1 MLTENYIRQESQ
13 SKLWD
18 FGQYNGKLKGTY
30 KNEHASEVKSIK
42 LSKKELDEYLKKFK

>member
-1 MLTENYIRQESQ
+1 MLTENYIRQD

-18 FGQYNGKLKGTY
+18 WGQYNGELKGTY
-30 KNEHASEVKSIK
+30 KNEHAGEVKKIK